1 MVNTTCVVSSVSLW
15 PRSMMPTLLWRRL
28 VPVNAGTLRISHTGP
43 LTLGQGWRWSAMS
56 TFFYVHA
63 LISSPLRIT
72 GSYSVNFCTLYT
84 MRCRASRRKLIYR
97 TVKLFANHHLLPLPP
112 PRDTSVISRLRSS
125 TPLPR
130 PISRT
135 KKFDSFLDVALS
147 KNLSPP

>member
-1 MVNTTCVVSSVSLW
+1 MVNTTRVVSSVSLW

-43 LTLGQGWRWSAMS
+43 LTLGQGWRWTAMS
-56 TFFYVHA
+56 TAFYVRA

-97 TVKLFANHHLLPLPP
+97 TVKLFANRIHASITFFHFHLPVTLLSFPGYVLPHLSLAQSHEPK
-112 PRDTSVISRLRSS
+112 SS
-125 TPLPR
+125 TH
-130 PISRT
+130 
-135 KKFDSFLDVALS
+135 F
-147 KNLSPP
+147 